1 MYFDLCDNYMYNAT
15 WACMIITWVC
25 RGRSDWHS
33 SPVFP
38 LYLAQGSTGKGLW
51 YICFQS
57 FSLIIPHSHYIV
69 FTVSRLYWEKI
80 HDDILVSHH
89 FHSNYNSTFTLYC
102 LHWLK
107 QPAWCVSL
115 TDESDHCESSPW
127 GRLKSDK
134 TKINNNNNNNKHNN
148 NRNTTVKVHSE

>member
-51 YICFQS
+51 YI
-57 FSLIIPHSHYIV
+57 FSNHFHFKYIFKYNIIPHSHYIV
-69 FTVSRLYWEKI
+69 FTVSRLHWKKKFMMIYLFPI
-80 HDDILVSHH
+80 IFILIPHSHYIVFPGSSNLHDAYLWQTRV
-89 FHSNYNSTFTLYC
+89 
-102 LHWLK
+102 
-107 QPAWCVSL
+107 
-115 TDESDHCESSPW
+115 
-127 GRLKSDK
+127 
-134 TKINNNNNNNKHNN
+134 
-148 NRNTTVKVHSE
+148 TTVKVHPEED